1 VRFALSLSCVALALA
16 VSGGGDVAAAPRRP
30 AASRAAGTG
39 RAKAK
44 PPRRPAVAAPRR
56 APAPHP
62 APAAPEVLFTFDDG
76 PDLVRTP
83 KVLDTLAVHHI
94 KAVFFV
100 NGVHF
105 QGNSAGA
112 EKARGL
118 LREELARGHYVGNH
132 TVHHKFLCG
141 QLGPRIADDEILKNA
156 ELIEQAVGARPELYR
171 TPYGA
176 HCKTLSAT
184 LSRLGIRH
192 TGWDIDPQDWKV
204 KNTEI
209 VRDRV
214 IGALRN
220 LRGRAILLMH
230 DVHDDTVQALPQ
242 ILDWLEKENQ
252 ARVQRGEVPIHILDY
267 DYLLPPRPVFPPLL
281 EQIGRGLLGAL
292 PTATRAWHWFSQ
304 WLGPRWT

>member
-1 VRFALSLSCVALALA
+1 MV
-16 VSGGGDVAAAPRRP
+16 GGGKEATAAPRRP
-30 AASRAAGTG
+30 AASHAAGPK
-39 RAKAK
+39 RAKA
-44 PPRRPAVAAPRR
+44 PRPA
-56 APAPHP
+56 APAGPRGVP
-62 APAAPEVLFTFDDG
+62 TPAAPEVLFTFDDG

-83 KVLDTLAVHHI
+83 KVLDILAAHHI
-94 KAVFFV
+94 RAVFFV

-105 QGNSAGA
+105 LGHSAGA
-112 EKARGL
+112 EKSRVL
-118 LREELARGHYVGNH
+118 LREVLARGHYVGNH

-141 QLGPRIADDEILKNA
+141 QLGPKIADDEILKNA
-156 ELIEQAVGARPELYR
+156 ELIEQAVGMRPELYR

-176 HCKTLSAT
+176 HCKTLNAT

-204 KNTEI
+204 KNTQI

-214 IGALRN
+214 IGALSR

-252 ARVQRGEVPIHILDY
+252 ARVQRGEAPIRILDY

-304 WLGPRWT
+304 WLAPRWT